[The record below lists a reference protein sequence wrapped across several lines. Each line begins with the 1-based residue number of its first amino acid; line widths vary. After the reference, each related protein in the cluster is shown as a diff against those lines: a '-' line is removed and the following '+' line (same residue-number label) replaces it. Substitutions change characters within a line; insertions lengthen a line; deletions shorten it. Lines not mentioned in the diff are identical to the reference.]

1 MCLSI
6 PARIVAITQG
16 EMPMARVDVAGRAES
31 CCLSYV
37 PDAAVDDYV
46 LVQHGFAVE
55 RLDPKAAAESLAA
68 FAALGLVPEPIDGP
82 SIDGPSIEP
91 SPAPEAEGLGQVRY
105 AQAVGTGPAPGVV
118 PGQG

>member
-6 PARIVAITQG
+6 PARIVEITPG
-16 EMPMARVDVAGRAES
+16 AMPMARVDVAGRAES

-55 RLDPKAAAESLAA
+55 LLDPQAAAESLAA
-68 FAALGLVPEPIDGP
+68 FAALGLVPETGAEPGP
-82 SIDGPSIEP
+82 SP
-91 SPAPEAEGLGQVRY
+91 EGLGQVRY
-105 AQAVGTGPAPGVV
+105 AQAAGTGSAPGAA
-118 PGQG
+118 PDQG

>member
-6 PARIVAITQG
+6 PARIVEITQG
-16 EMPMARVDVAGRAES
+16 EMPMAQVDVAGRTEA

-55 RLDPKAAAESLAA
+55 LLDPQSAAESLAA
-68 FAALGLVPEPIDGP
+68 FVALGLVPESCVDQ
-82 SIDGPSIEP
+82 SD
-91 SPAPEAEGLGQVRY
+91 PAPGAEGLGQVRY
-105 AQAVGTGPAPGVV
+105 AQVTGAGPAPGSPPV
-118 PGQG
+118 QG